1 MKNYSNWKVAVPV
14 AAALVLA
21 SVSLAQAPPKGQAIM
36 SSVDI
41 TATVVT
47 IDHKTREVTLKADD
61 GEEYSFV
68 AGPEVA
74 NLDQVNK
81 GDVVTATY
89 TEALAF
95 EVKKGGTTGSGSTA
109 AAAAAPIGSKPAGV
123 AASTTTVTVK
133 ITAID
138 TAKSVVT
145 FVGPKGNTKKLKVQD
160 PTKLQGV
167 KVGDTVDFTY
177 VEAVGLKVT
186 KATKK

>member
-1 MKNYSNWKVAVPV
+1 MKKFSNWKMAVPV

-21 SVSLAQAPPKGQAIM
+21 SVALAQPLPKGQAVM

-41 TATVVT
+41 TATIVK
-47 IDHKTREVTLKADD
+47 IDQKTREVTLKASD

-68 AGPEVA
+68 AGDDVK
-74 NLDQVNK
+74 NLAQLK
-81 GDVVTATY
+81 TGDLVTATY

-95 EVKKGGTTGSGSTA
+95 EVKKGGTVGSSTTTA
-109 AAAAAPIGSKPAGV
+109 AGTAPTGSKPAGAV
-123 AASTTTVTVK
+123 AAQTTVTVK

-145 FVGPKGNTKKLKVQD
+145 FVGPKGNTKKLRVQD
-160 PTKLQGV
+160 PSKLQGMN
-167 KVGDTVDFTY
+167 VGDTVDFTY